1 MMYKKFLLLA
11 GLPLLA
17 LLPAVAQ
24 GEAQPMDKQDI
35 RIAKTLQGVRIGT
48 DVVPMVVE
56 PSSTIFPL
64 DVQYFRE
71 DRIAP
76 VLSLH
81 SSVGVRNLFERT
93 RTEWVEVESSTSQPG
108 GATIYETRVGAP
120 RTYYNLDFRLGTEL
134 RWHINYRNRVLH
146 GKHTRGNGGWFLS
159 VPLEFTWSALR
170 QPSEPTVDQWTPGCF
185 HGTLSL
191 GVKVGYRYAFG
202 EHWHVEA
209 SALYAPL
216 RVVFN
221 DFYYRQRTYID
232 DDWQLNVKVG
242 YVF

>member
-24 GEAQPMDKQDI
+24 DEAQPMDKQDI

-56 PSSTIFPL
+56 PSSTTFPL

-146 GKHTRGNGGWFLS
+146 GKHTRGNGG
-159 VPLEFTWSALR
+159 
-170 QPSEPTVDQWTPGCF
+170 
-185 HGTLSL
+185 
-191 GVKVGYRYAFG
+191 
-202 EHWHVEA
+202 
-209 SALYAPL
+209 
-216 RVVFN
+216 
-221 DFYYRQRTYID
+221 
-232 DDWQLNVKVG
+232 
-242 YVF
+242 